1 MEEFLMASG
10 LNETWYKVIKL
21 LEEEMTSVS
30 FSTWIETIVPV
41 SINKNN

>member
-1 MEEFLMASG
+1 MASD
-10 LNETWYKVIKL
+10 LNETWYKVTKL

-41 SINKNN
+41 SPSLTPQ